1 MYYCEVMSLGKKRV
15 GEIFKVKSRIS
26 PCCENVLNSLTLSR
40 FDLDW
45 YMLDLNSEGGEY
57 YGTR

>member
-1 MYYCEVMSLGKKRV
+1 MRKKRV
-15 GEIFKVKSRIS
+15 GEVFKVKSQIS
-26 PCCENVLNSLTLSR
+26 PCCKNVLNSLTLSR

-45 YMLDLNSEGGEY
+45 YMLELNKEGGEH